1 MRTESSVYR
10 SQVIIADHS
19 PLWHLTD
26 FADQGIPDPTVQQVR
41 AEEWALI
48 RDLREALDELEDERR

>member
-26 FADQGIPDPTVQQVR
+26 FTNQGIPDPTVQQVR
-41 AEEWALI
+41 AEAWALI
-48 RDLREALDELEDERR
+48 RDLREALDKLEDERR